1 MQYKQS
7 IFKRTA
13 LSAAIVATLGLT
25 ACGGG
30 GGSSSTDGGTT
41 SFSSATTSGTAAK
54 GILNKGVVT
63 AIELGS
69 DQTELRTLATTVTD
83 EKGTYALTIPASYTN
98 GPIKVSITSDADTEM
113 KCDISSGCGTRA
125 DDITDANSNTIVDFG
140 EWYKPGVDNIQM
152 SALVASAASGA
163 SLAVNVTPFTTM
175 AAKRALSEPTLDADA
190 VANANSEVSALLGV
204 NVLTTK
210 PVDITNLESDA
221 TSNEIA
227 YAALAAAIAE
237 SASKDTDGVPD
248 INAAIEALAAGFEDG
263 TISTSELQ
271 TIVSNAGTTY
281 TAAGVT
287 DTSGVVSAL
296 QDTITDANGADID
309 PEPADSA
316 TVSNVDKAKALVADF
331 RSYANNMDSILKN
344 PDFGGEFKNQV
355 EQASLIID
363 NIESTQ
369 DPLYLLNEVMGLVEY
384 LSVPVK
390 YSDEVV
396 VSSGTVQFPEILETA
411 GPKPTSY
418 IPFESGSMSYNVSFD
433 PETGKFNGTV
443 NFVNA
448 VIEGK
453 TVNLSF
459 TESSTYLS
467 NSASTDDFVNN
478 TSSYLSNSA
487 STDDFVNNTSSYVSQ
502 EVDNIDS
509 DITGTII
516 GGNSSLTITA
526 ADFAE
531 TETNENNQYD
541 STSSSSEYT
550 YTGVNTVSLD
560 GELKFTNEGSSTPL
574 VFKGNIALDAL
585 MNQTWTSNYDQT
597 TNYYSDTEDNR
608 DYIKNLALDGSL
620 SYGSETIAIN
630 TTVSMPNAQ
639 TFYDM
644 ETVSETE
651 GQWLQISTGLGLTI
665 NTVDLQDVALNL
677 SASRTALDKAT
688 AQLSLNQGNRSI
700 VMSFETAIA
709 PTTAASSYY
718 QNLVIGEPTGDVKVT
733 DINGTVLIITPNG
746 EATGVIGAVTIDGL
760 DVAIIERTDG
770 GLIKT
775 SYADNTFELF

>member
-1 MQYKQS
+1 MQSKKTL
-7 IFKRTA
+7 FKRTA
-13 LSAAIVATLGLT
+13 ISAVIVTTLGLT

-30 GGSSSTDGGTT
+30 GSSSTDGDA
-41 SFSSATTSGTAAK
+41 SSVSSTTTSGTAAK

-63 AIELGS
+63 AVELGS
-69 DQTELRTLATTVTD
+69 DQTELRTLGTTVTD
-83 EKGTYALTIPASYTN
+83 EKGNYALTIPASYTN
-98 GPIKVSITSDADTEM
+98 GPIKISITSDADTEM
-113 KCDISSGCGTRA
+113 KCDISGGCGNSQLKLY
-125 DDITDANSNTIVDFG
+125 DDNNNGQVDFG
-140 EWYKPGVDNIQM
+140 EWYKPGADNIKM
-152 SALVASAASGA
+152 TALVASAASGA
-163 SLAVNVTPFTTM
+163 SLDVNVTPFTTM
-175 AAKRALSEPTLDADA
+175 AAKRALSEPTLDADT

-210 PVDITNLESDA
+210 PVDITNVESDA

-237 SASKDTDGVPD
+237 NAAKDTNGVPD
-248 INAAIEALAAGFEDG
+248 INAAIEALATGFEDG
-263 TISTSELQ
+263 TISSSELQ
-271 TIVSNAGTTY
+271 EIVTKAGTTFSK
-281 TAAGVT
+281 AGVT
-287 DTSGVVSAL
+287 DTSGIVSAL
-296 QDTITDANGADID
+296 QDTINGANDGDID
-309 PEPADSA
+309 PEPIDGA
-316 TVSNVDKAKALVADF
+316 TVSNVDKAKSLVADF
-331 RSYANNMDSILKN
+331 RSYANNMDNILNN
-344 PDFGGEFKNQV
+344 PEFGGEFKNQV
-355 EQASLIID
+355 EQASLIVD
-363 NIESTQ
+363 NIESKK
-369 DPLYLLNEVMGLVEY
+369 DPLYLLNKVMALVES
-384 LSVPVK
+384 LGNDVQS
-390 YSDEVV
+390 SDTQITD
-396 VSSGTVQFPEILETA
+396 SGTVVFPENVEPI
-411 GPKPTSY
+411 SS

-448 VIEGK
+448 VIDGK

-467 NSASTDDFVNN
+467 NSESTDDFENN
-478 TSSYLSNSA
+478 TGSN
-487 STDDFVNNTSSYVSQ
+487 VSKV
-502 EVDNIDS
+502 VDNIDS

-651 GQWLQISTGLGLTI
+651 GKWLQISTGLGLTI
-665 NTVDLQDVALNL
+665 NTADLQDVALNL

-700 VMSFETAIA
+700 VMSFETAIT

-718 QNLVIGEPTGDVKVT
+718 QNLFIGEPTADIKVT